1 MSVDD
6 KSADKPF
13 STAGVHTV
21 HIVESW
27 EKPVP
32 IPMDN
37 STDVTACDATLAGQK
52 FTYTTKGELKDLHG
66 LCVDG
71 ACANFSVGC
80 EPLALKECD
89 GSKSQHWTRG
99 KNNQFVNSVV
109 QDGVHGCMDLWDS
122 GRGPDVGIYTCGSGS
137 GDLGQQ
143 WTATA
148 HGGYKT
154 ASVQPGQSDRCLT
167 NGDGGKSGGSMTV
180 HVYLARSIY
189 VATDR
194 TYICCL

>member
-1 MSVDD
+1 MRQVGGGQGHQAVDRVLID
-6 KSADKPF
+6 R
-13 STAGVHTV
+13 
-21 HIVESW
+21 
-27 EKPVP
+27 PV
-32 IPMDN
+32 
-37 STDVTACDATLAGQK
+37 LGQL
-52 FTYTTKGELKDLHG
+52 F
-66 LCVDG
+66 
-71 ACANFSVGC
+71 
-80 EPLALKECD
+80 ALE
-89 GSKSQHWTRG
+89 
-99 KNNQFVNSVV
+99 
-109 QDGVHGCMDLWDS
+109 
-122 GRGPDVGIYTCGSGS
+122 GS

-154 ASVQPGQSDRCLT
+154 ASVQPGQPDRCLT